1 MSPGV
6 QHKGQAVTRETAIF
20 EDQTLKRNSMDWAP
34 ICNYTHYSLLQ
45 GFSKP
50 DELAKKCSEN
60 GYRACGITDYK
71 SLSGAV
77 SFYQACVKHNIKPII
92 GCAFDEFT
100 LIAKNK
106 DGWLN
111 LIEIIALLDDDG
123 NLPSTGCTNTN
134 MIGSYAGRQAQDAF
148 KIFDRGNL
156 ICIASKKYPALGQS
170 SYVVSQALRPTYY
183 TDKSDALLHRTLL
196 CSSLK
201 TTLPDIKRKIK
212 NGEVPDHITRFFSND
227 TFFLPNKEEITEILL
242 DECTHQQVSEV
253 ADIIDA
259 CEHYDILRK
268 PSLPVFSCPGNQTEE
283 EMLKALCRKGWKDL
297 LISTNK
303 VDDED
308 AKTIY
313 TERFHNEIQVIKDAN
328 LFGYFL
334 IVWDIVRFVGEQGWL
349 SGPGRG
355 SSAGCLISYLM
366 GITKVDPIEYDLL
379 FERFYN
385 SSRINSLPDIDI
397 DVPGKKRDEIIAYLK
412 DKYGHD
418 NVSQMI
424 TFGRLQ
430 GRSALKEVLR
440 INKACSFGEMNEITK
455 SLPNEAD
462 ISDQLQEMDE
472 EDRSIIRWALINNPE
487 QLRDFCFINSRG
499 ELDGD
504 YADFFD
510 QAIRIEG
517 TFKSQGKHPAGI
529 VISKN
534 QLKTVCP
541 MVNQKSGNDKIAG
554 LEMSDLES
562 LGHVK
567 FDVLGINLLDKL
579 MKIQELRG
587 IKNG

>member
-1 MSPGV
+1 
-6 QHKGQAVTRETAIF
+6 
-20 EDQTLKRNSMDWAP
+20 MDWSP

-50 DELAKKCSEN
+50 DELAKKCSDN

-92 GCAFDEFT
+92 GCAFDDFT

-111 LIEIIALLDDDG
+111 LIEIIALLDDKGD
-123 NLPSTGCTNTN
+123 LPS
-134 MIGSYAGRQAQDAF
+134 QDAF
-148 KIFDRGNL
+148 KIFERGNL
-156 ICIASKKYPALGQS
+156 ICIASKEYPMLGQS
-170 SYVVSQALRPTYY
+170 SYIASQALRPTYY
-183 TDKSDALLHRTLL
+183 TNKSDALLHRTLL

-212 NGEVPDHITRFFSND
+212 NGEVPDHITRFFSSD
-227 TFFLPNKEEITEILL
+227 TFFLPNKEEVTEILL

-253 ADIIDA
+253 SDIIDA
-259 CEHYDILRK
+259 CEYYDILSK
-268 PSLPVFSCPGNQTEE
+268 PSLPVFFCPDNQTEE
-283 EMLKALCRKGWKDL
+283 VMLKALCREGWKDL
-297 LISTNK
+297 LISTGK
-303 VDDED
+303 VEEED
-308 AKTIY
+308 AKATY

-366 GITKVDPIEYDLL
+366 GITKVDPIEYGLL

-385 SSRINSLPDIDI
+385 SGRNTGDHISLPDIDI
-397 DVPGKKRDEIIAYLK
+397 DVPGKKRDEIIGYLK
-412 DKYGHD
+412 DKYGHG

-504 YADFFD
+504 YAEFFD

-529 VISKN
+529 VISRS

-541 MVNQKSGNDKIAG
+541 MVNQKHGKEKIAG

-587 IKNG
+587 TQNG